1 MCAWALGKGVAF
13 LYCSRL
19 AVRCLCLCECTL
31 LGVVKNVVVWSG
43 RPGQGCLFCSARM
56 VAFSRFLG
64 CCGGVSSC
72 GCRGLSK
79 EVGCMAK
86 PAIAEECFSI
96 ERCRKRRRGLVIWS
110 CPSPCSLGR
119 GWERVGFPMPL
130 GMSLGLGKKLY
141 WRRSNE
147 AVPVCPSPALLTR
160 SHEGL
165 LRLPG

>member
-19 AVRCLCLCECTL
+19 AVRCLCLRECTL
-31 LGVVKNVVVWSG
+31 LGVVKNVVAWSG

-86 PAIAEECFSI
+86 RAIAEECF
-96 ERCRKRRRGLVIWS
+96 
-110 CPSPCSLGR
+110 P
-119 GWERVGFPMPL
+119 
-130 GMSLGLGKKLY
+130 
-141 WRRSNE
+141 
-147 AVPVCPSPALLTR
+147 
-160 SHEGL
+160 
-165 LRLPG
+165 